1 MPAPC
6 PETIVAGQ
14 SPIVR
19 KSPPAE
25 VLNDQTCDVHFA
37 TTGAV
42 GIVDLGASQTVIGA
56 QQVKDLIGSLPQHV
70 QSQIQRTSCNLTFRL
85 GNHQTLT
92 SRHAIVLPLGQAKF
106 QIAIVPGETPFLLS
120 SSFLK
125 GIQAII
131 DADQGTIWSKRLNKE
146 LHVERSSKNLFLMDI
161 CQLWADPNDA
171 QPVQE
176 SDAAGFT
183 CHPVIAEN
191 TESRSG
197 MHHGTHNPRS
207 HASGE
212 KGQRSEGTTQPQKM
226 PSCQVQHS
234 SDSRALQP
242 EQPSERSAVINLS
255 SVACVS
261 QHDVSVPNAAEV
273 PRQPAERGSKGCHQQ
288 DPPHTARDAG
298 EGEDHLR
305 SSQAGNALS
314 GSVPRCQVDGLVH
327 SNLREEW
334 QTRTPNVRPICDE
347 THRRGDHHGAP
358 QGLSKDINDCHQQ
371 QQSDIQ
377 GCDRVLGSNDRTGD
391 AAGFRVARD
400 QQSATDGRTG
410 DQPLSGEQEPLR
422 SDGWHGDGNE
432 RVASTCLQSEC
443 EERTVESAES
453 FHAHHEMAMPD
464 LDFDFMIHDL

>member
-1 MPAPC
+1 MPAPY

-25 VLNDQTCDVHFA
+25 VLNDQTCGVHFA

-70 QSQIQRTSCNLTFRL
+70 QSQIQRTSCNLTFRF

-106 QIAIVPGETPFLLS
+106 RTAIVPGKTPFLLL

-183 CHPVIAEN
+183 CHPVITEN
-191 TESRSG
+191 TESRSE
-197 MHHGTHNPRS
+197 MHHDTHNPRS

-226 PSCQVQHS
+226 PSCQVHYS

-242 EQPSERSAVINLS
+242 EQPSEGSAVINLS
-255 SVACVS
+255 SVACVCPNMTS
-261 QHDVSVPNAAEV
+261 VSLNAAEV
-273 PRQPAERGSKGCHQQ
+273 PRQPAERESKGCHQQ

-298 EGEDHLR
+298 EG
-305 SSQAGNALS
+305 
-314 GSVPRCQVDGLVH
+314 VDGLVH

-347 THRRGDHHGAP
+347 TPRPGDHHGAP

-377 GCDRVLGSNDRTGD
+377 GCDRVLGSNGRTGD
-391 AAGFRVARD
+391 AAGFRVATD

-410 DQPLSGEQEPLR
+410 GQPLSGEQEPLR

-432 RVASTCLQSEC
+432 RVASTCSQSEC
-443 EERTVESAES
+443 EERTVESAET